1 MKIGYDLYFII
12 GFILGL
18 GVVIFVL
25 IQLLKNI
32 KAFIKNPLQ
41 EIKNNLGIIIAFVIC
56 AIIIIY
62 SLNK

>member
-56 AIIIIY
+56 VIIIIL
-62 SLNK
+62 LNK

>member
-1 MKIGYDLYFII
+1 MKIGYDLYYIV

-18 GVVIFVL
+18 EILIFVL

-32 KAFIKNPLQ
+32 KSFIKNPLQ

>member
-1 MKIGYDLYFII
+1 MKIGYDLYFIV

-18 GVVIFVL
+18 GILIFVL

>member
-1 MKIGYDLYFII
+1 MKIGYDLNFII

-18 GVVIFVL
+18 GILIFVL

-32 KAFIKNPLQ
+32 KAFIENPLQ

-56 AIIIIY
+56 VIIIIL
-62 SLNK
+62 LNK

>member
-1 MKIGYDLYFII
+1 MKIGYDLNFII

-18 GVVIFVL
+18 GILIFVL

>member
-41 EIKNNLGIIIAFVIC
+41 EIKNNLGIIIVFVIC
-56 AIIIIY
+56 AIIII
-62 SLNK
+62 LV

>member
-56 AIIIIY
+56 VIIIIY
-62 SLNK
+62 SINK

>member
-18 GVVIFVL
+18 GILIFVL

-32 KAFIKNPLQ
+32 KDFIKNPLQ
-41 EIKNNLGIIIAFVIC
+41 ETKNNLGIIIAFVIC
-56 AIIIIY
+56 VIIIMLY
-62 SLNK
+62 V

>member
-56 AIIIIY
+56 VIIIMLY
-62 SLNK
+62 V

>member
-32 KAFIKNPLQ
+32 KDFIKNPLQ
-41 EIKNNLGIIIAFVIC
+41 ETKNNLGIIIVFVIC
-56 AIIIIY
+56 VIIII
-62 SLNK
+62 LLDK

>member
-32 KAFIKNPLQ
+32 KDFIKNPLQ
-41 EIKNNLGIIIAFVIC
+41 ETKNNLGIIIAFVIC